1 MLQRSSSLVLSGGVV
16 RILFSSTWGYGH
28 VFPMVPLA
36 RAARDAGHE
45 VLWATNAPSCH
56 LVEAAGLDVAAAGL
70 DSEGVQDVEQ
80 RLRVGLK
87 GRRPESRAAFAFPH
101 MFGEWATPQM
111 VTDLLPLARDW
122 SPHLLVHD
130 VAELASALVGAV
142 LDIPSVT
149 HSFGGAVPAAFL
161 IEAGDLLSEL
171 WTGHGLEMPAY
182 AGSFTSTYLDIC
194 PTSVQKQSL
203 DHISARQPLRPVPYT
218 GEPATAL
225 PAIAQDTDHAPL
237 VYLTLGTVH
246 NDTFQLSAAVQGL
259 AGLGV
264 RTLVAVGP
272 GMDPA
277 ALGQQP
283 AHVSVQGW
291 VCQSEVLPYC
301 TVVVS
306 HAGSGTFLG
315 ALAHGLPQ
323 LCLPQSAD
331 QFRNSQA
338 AVERGVGLMLHPDL
352 ATPDAVADAVRR
364 LLAEDSFRHAALALA
379 AEIRAMPAPAQ
390 VVSRLEQ
397 LV

>member
-1 MLQRSSSLVLSGGVV
+1 M

-36 RAARDAGHE
+36 RAVRDAGHE
-45 VLWATNAPSCH
+45 VLWATNEPSCQ
-56 LVEAAGLDVAAAGL
+56 LVGAAGLDVAAAGL
-70 DSEGVQDVEQ
+70 DTEEVQDVQQ
-80 RLRVGLK
+80 RLRAGLQ

-122 SPHLLVHD
+122 SPQLLVHE
-130 VAELASALVGAV
+130 VAELASPLVGAV

-149 HSFGGAVPAAFL
+149 HSYGGAVPAAFL
-161 IEAGDLLSEL
+161 VEAGDLLSEL
-171 WTGHGLEMPAY
+171 WTGHGLEIPSY
-182 AGSFTSTYLDIC
+182 AGTFTSTYLDIC
-194 PTSVQKQSL
+194 PTSVQTQSL
-203 DHISARQPLRPVPYT
+203 DHVAARQPLRPVPYT
-218 GEPATAL
+218 GEPAAAL
-225 PAIAQDTDHAPL
+225 PAIAQDPDRTPL
-237 VYLTLGTVH
+237 VYLTFGTVH
-246 NDTFQLSAAVQGL
+246 NGTSVLSAAVEGL
-259 AGLGV
+259 GGLGV
-264 RTLVAVGP
+264 RILVAVGP
-272 GMDPA
+272 DGDPA

-283 AHVSVQGW
+283 AHVSVQRW
-291 VCQSEVLPYC
+291 VCQSEVLGCC

-323 LCLPQSAD
+323 LCLPQAAD

-338 AVERGVGLMLHPDL
+338 AVQRGAGLMLHPDV
-352 ATPDAVADAVRR
+352 ATPAAVADAVHR
-364 LLAEDSFRHAALALA
+364 LLSEDSFRHAALAVA

-397 LV
+397 LVWQRPRS